1 MIGARSSRF
10 SKALGRYV
18 ADDLTS
24 TAYSGLSP
32 FRCPAD
38 WPPSQCHRSI
48 VLENRS
54 CLSAL
59 GRVQSPSGT
68 PYNVPVLGGSRGL
81 KLMAGIL
88 RGGTCG
94 GSRSSGSQ
102 DTRTYVPPTFAEA
115 TDVSEEIRE
124 RRADVGRSIALR
136 VLAAV
141 LIFSAIGI
149 GLFPKV
155 LQYQSAQK
163 LASTSARSE
172 QSVAGWPYPQADEA
186 FAAAGAYNKRLAE
199 SGQPVIGE
207 AEDPLA
213 ELYNNNQSDS
223 SDGSGSSSTGAG
235 ATGDGNKDSASSKD
249 AEYQRLLD
257 TGDGVMGSIRIPK
270 ISVDLPIYHGTS
282 EQTLASGAGHL
293 YGSSLPVGGKDT
305 HAVITGHR
313 GLVEASMF
321 TRLDEMRVGDYFY
334 IDVMGHTLGYMVD
347 RITEIE
353 PNDTSQLKITSGED
367 RVTLMT
373 CTPYGVNTHRLLVSA
388 LRSAIPEEIP
398 AEDDAAK
405 DVRVIAGVV
414 SAATLLVGLLLVWL
428 LRCPWY
434 VRRHAAWWPKRN

>member
-1 MIGARSSRF
+1 MAVFPHGSAR
-10 SKALGRYV
+10 
-18 ADDLTS
+18 
-24 TAYSGLSP
+24 
-32 FRCPAD
+32 
-38 WPPSQCHRSI
+38 
-48 VLENRS
+48 
-54 CLSAL
+54 
-59 GRVQSPSGT
+59 
-68 PYNVPVLGGSRGL
+68 
-81 KLMAGIL
+81 
-88 RGGTCG
+88 G
-94 GSRSSGSQ
+94 GSRSDGPQQIKDLRADDFYGDSHDGNDGSRGSH
-102 DTRTYVPPTFAEA
+102 DTTRNTRTYTLPTFAEA
-115 TDVSEEIRE
+115 TDASEAMRE
-124 RRADVGRSIALR
+124 RRADRNKSIAMR

-141 LIFSAIGI
+141 LILTALGI
-149 GLFPKV
+149 GMFPRV
-155 LQYQSAQK
+155 LQYCSARE

-172 QSVAGWPYPQADEA
+172 KRVAGWPYPQADEA
-186 FAAAGAYNKRLAE
+186 FAAAREYNKRLAK

-207 AEDPLA
+207 AKDPLA
-213 ELYNNNQSDS
+213 ELYDDPQNAANNASA
-223 SDGSGSSSTGAG
+223 DGSDNSG
-235 ATGDGNKDSASSKD
+235 DSASAKD
-249 AEYQRLLD
+249 KEYQSLLD
-257 TGDGVMGSIRIPK
+257 SGDGVMGAIRIPK
-270 ISVDLPIYHGTS
+270 ISVNLPVYHGTS

-334 IDVMGHTLGYMVD
+334 IDVMGHTLGYKVD
-347 RITEIE
+347 RITEIN
-353 PNDTSQLKITSGED
+353 PDDTSKLKIVPGED

-428 LRCPWY
+428 LRCPWH

>member
-1 MIGARSSRF
+1 MAVFPHGSAR
-10 SKALGRYV
+10 
-18 ADDLTS
+18 
-24 TAYSGLSP
+24 
-32 FRCPAD
+32 
-38 WPPSQCHRSI
+38 
-48 VLENRS
+48 
-54 CLSAL
+54 
-59 GRVQSPSGT
+59 
-68 PYNVPVLGGSRGL
+68 
-81 KLMAGIL
+81 
-88 RGGTCG
+88 G
-94 GSRSSGSQ
+94 GSRSDGPQQIKDLRADDFYGDSHDGNDGSRGSH
-102 DTRTYVPPTFAEA
+102 DTTRNTRTYTFPTFAEA
-115 TDVSEEIRE
+115 TDASEAMRE
-124 RRADVGRSIALR
+124 RRADRNKSIAMR

-141 LIFSAIGI
+141 LILTALGI
-149 GLFPKV
+149 GMFPRV
-155 LQYQSAQK
+155 LQYRSARE

-172 QSVAGWPYPQADEA
+172 KRVAGWPYPQADEA
-186 FAAAGAYNKRLAE
+186 FAAAREYNKRLAK

-207 AEDPLA
+207 AKDPLA
-213 ELYNNNQSDS
+213 ELYDDPQNAANNASA
-223 SDGSGSSSTGAG
+223 DGSDNSG
-235 ATGDGNKDSASSKD
+235 DSASAKD
-249 AEYQRLLD
+249 KEYQSLLD
-257 TGDGVMGSIRIPK
+257 SGDGVMGAIRIPK
-270 ISVDLPIYHGTS
+270 ISVNLPVYHGTS

>member
-1 MIGARSSRF
+1 M
-10 SKALGRYV
+10 
-18 ADDLTS
+18 
-24 TAYSGLSP
+24 
-32 FRCPAD
+32 
-38 WPPSQCHRSI
+38 Q
-48 VLENRS
+48 
-54 CLSAL
+54 
-59 GRVQSPSGT
+59 
-68 PYNVPVLGGSRGL
+68 YNVPYGWQFKGAR
-81 KLMAGIL
+81 LMAVFPHGSA
-88 RGGTCG
+88 RG
-94 GSRSSGSQ
+94 GSRSDGPQQIKDLRADDFYGDSRDGNDGSRGSH
-102 DTRTYVPPTFAEA
+102 DTTRNTRTYTLPTFAEA
-115 TDVSEEIRE
+115 TDASEAMRE
-124 RRADVGRSIALR
+124 RRADRNKSIAMR

-141 LIFSAIGI
+141 LILTALGI
-149 GLFPKV
+149 GMFPRV
-155 LQYQSAQK
+155 LQYCSARE

-172 QSVAGWPYPQADEA
+172 KRVAGWPYPQADEA
-186 FAAAGAYNKRLAE
+186 FAAAREYNKRLAK

-207 AEDPLA
+207 AKDPLA
-213 ELYNNNQSDS
+213 ELYDDPQNAANNASA
-223 SDGSGSSSTGAG
+223 DGSDNSG
-235 ATGDGNKDSASSKD
+235 DSASAKD
-249 AEYQRLLD
+249 KEYQSLLD
-257 TGDGVMGSIRIPK
+257 SGDGVMGAIRIPK
-270 ISVDLPIYHGTS
+270 ISVNLPVYHGTS

-334 IDVMGHTLGYMVD
+334 IDVMGHTLGYKVD
-347 RITEIE
+347 RITEIN
-353 PNDTSQLKITSGED
+353 PDDTSKLKIVPGED

-428 LRCPWY
+428 LRCPWH

>member
-1 MIGARSSRF
+1 MICVKRGSLRAVAGDRPSSTDIIGIVGEEGTRAECNIMFPMAGSSR
-10 SKALGRYV
+10 GVR
-18 ADDLTS
+18 
-24 TAYSGLSP
+24 
-32 FRCPAD
+32 
-38 WPPSQCHRSI
+38 
-48 VLENRS
+48 
-54 CLSAL
+54 
-59 GRVQSPSGT
+59 
-68 PYNVPVLGGSRGL
+68 
-81 KLMAGIL
+81 LMAVFPHGSA
-88 RGGTCG
+88 RG
-94 GSRSSGSQ
+94 GSRSDGPQQIKDLRADDFYGDSHDGNDGSRGSH
-102 DTRTYVPPTFAEA
+102 DTTRNTRTYTLPTFAEA

-124 RRADVGRSIALR
+124 RRADRNKSIAMR

-186 FAAAGAYNKRLAE
+186 FAAAGAYNKRLAK

-213 ELYNNNQSDS
+213 ELYNNNQSGS
-223 SDGSGSSSTGAG
+223 SDGSGSSSTGAD

-321 TRLDEMRVGDYFY
+321 TRLDEIRVGDYFY

-347 RITEIE
+347 RITEIN
-353 PNDTSQLKITSGED
+353 PDDTSKLKIVPGED

-428 LRCPWY
+428 LRCPWH

>member
-1 MIGARSSRF
+1 M
-10 SKALGRYV
+10 
-18 ADDLTS
+18 
-24 TAYSGLSP
+24 
-32 FRCPAD
+32 
-38 WPPSQCHRSI
+38 Q
-48 VLENRS
+48 
-54 CLSAL
+54 
-59 GRVQSPSGT
+59 
-68 PYNVPVLGGSRGL
+68 YNVPYGWQFKGAR
-81 KLMAGIL
+81 LMAVFPHGSA
-88 RGGTCG
+88 RG
-94 GSRSSGSQ
+94 GSRSDGPQQIKDLRVDDFYGDSHDGNDGSRGSH
-102 DTRTYVPPTFAEA
+102 DTTRNTRTYTLPTFAEA
-115 TDVSEEIRE
+115 TDASEAMRE
-124 RRADVGRSIALR
+124 RRADRNKSIAMR

-141 LIFSAIGI
+141 LILTALGI
-149 GLFPKV
+149 GMFPRV
-155 LQYQSAQK
+155 LQYRSARE

-172 QSVAGWPYPQADEA
+172 KRVAGWPYPQADEA
-186 FAAAGAYNKRLAE
+186 FAAAREYNKRLAK

-207 AEDPLA
+207 AKDPLA
-213 ELYNNNQSDS
+213 ELYDDPQNAANNASA
-223 SDGSGSSSTGAG
+223 DGSDNSG
-235 ATGDGNKDSASSKD
+235 DSASAKD
-249 AEYQRLLD
+249 KEYQSLLD
-257 TGDGVMGSIRIPK
+257 SGDGVMGAIRIPK
-270 ISVDLPIYHGTS
+270 ISVNLPVYHGTS

-334 IDVMGHTLGYMVD
+334 IDVMGHTLGYKVD
-347 RITEIE
+347 RITEIN
-353 PNDTSQLKITSGED
+353 PDDTSKLKIVPGED

-428 LRCPWY
+428 LRCPWH

>member
-1 MIGARSSRF
+1 MAVFPHGSAR
-10 SKALGRYV
+10 
-18 ADDLTS
+18 
-24 TAYSGLSP
+24 
-32 FRCPAD
+32 
-38 WPPSQCHRSI
+38 
-48 VLENRS
+48 
-54 CLSAL
+54 
-59 GRVQSPSGT
+59 
-68 PYNVPVLGGSRGL
+68 
-81 KLMAGIL
+81 
-88 RGGTCG
+88 G
-94 GSRSSGSQ
+94 GSRSDGPQQIKDLRADDFYGDSHDGNDGSRGPH
-102 DTRTYVPPTFAEA
+102 DTTRNTCTYTLPTFAEA
-115 TDVSEEIRE
+115 TDASEAMRE
-124 RRADVGRSIALR
+124 RRADRNKSIAMR

-141 LIFSAIGI
+141 LILTALGI
-149 GLFPKV
+149 GMFPRV
-155 LQYQSAQK
+155 LQYRSARE

-172 QSVAGWPYPQADEA
+172 KRVAGWPYPQADEA
-186 FAAAGAYNKRLAE
+186 FAAAREYNKRLAK

-207 AEDPLA
+207 AKDPLA
-213 ELYNNNQSDS
+213 ELYDDPQNAANNASA
-223 SDGSGSSSTGAG
+223 DGSDNSS
-235 ATGDGNKDSASSKD
+235 DSASAKD
-249 AEYQRLLD
+249 KEYQSLLD
-257 TGDGVMGSIRIPK
+257 SGDGVMGAIRIPK
-270 ISVDLPIYHGTS
+270 ISVNLPVYHGTS

-334 IDVMGHTLGYMVD
+334 IDVMGHTLGYKVD
-347 RITEIE
+347 RITEIN
-353 PNDTSQLKITSGED
+353 PDDTSKLKIVPGED

-428 LRCPWY
+428 LRCPWH

>member
-1 MIGARSSRF
+1 M
-10 SKALGRYV
+10 
-18 ADDLTS
+18 
-24 TAYSGLSP
+24 
-32 FRCPAD
+32 
-38 WPPSQCHRSI
+38 Q
-48 VLENRS
+48 
-54 CLSAL
+54 
-59 GRVQSPSGT
+59 
-68 PYNVPVLGGSRGL
+68 YNVPYGWQFKGARLMAVFPHGSARGGSRGDGPQQI
-81 KLMAGIL
+81 KDL
-88 RGGTCG
+88 RADDFYGDSHDGND
-94 GSRSSGSQ
+94 GSRGSH
-102 DTRTYVPPTFAEA
+102 DTTCNARTYTLPTFAEA
-115 TDVSEEIRE
+115 TDASEAMRE
-124 RRADVGRSIALR
+124 RRADRNKSIAMR

-141 LIFSAIGI
+141 LILTALGI
-149 GLFPKV
+149 GMFPRV
-155 LQYQSAQK
+155 LQYRSARE

-172 QSVAGWPYPQADEA
+172 KRVAGWPYPQADEA
-186 FAAAGAYNKRLAE
+186 FAAAREYNKRLAK

-207 AEDPLA
+207 AKDPLA
-213 ELYNNNQSDS
+213 ELYDDPQNAANNASA
-223 SDGSGSSSTGAG
+223 DGSDNSG
-235 ATGDGNKDSASSKD
+235 DSASAKD
-249 AEYQRLLD
+249 KEYQSLLD
-257 TGDGVMGSIRIPK
+257 SGDGVMGSIRIPK

-282 EQTLASGAGHL
+282 EQALASGAGHL

-321 TRLDEMRVGDYFY
+321 TRLDEIRVGDYFY

-347 RITEIE
+347 RITEIN
-353 PNDTSQLKITSGED
+353 PDDTSKLKIVPGED

-428 LRCPWY
+428 LRCPWH

>member
-1 MIGARSSRF
+1 M
-10 SKALGRYV
+10 
-18 ADDLTS
+18 
-24 TAYSGLSP
+24 
-32 FRCPAD
+32 
-38 WPPSQCHRSI
+38 Q
-48 VLENRS
+48 
-54 CLSAL
+54 
-59 GRVQSPSGT
+59 
-68 PYNVPVLGGSRGL
+68 YNVPYGWQFKGAR
-81 KLMAGIL
+81 LMAVFPHGSA
-88 RGGTCG
+88 RG
-94 GSRSSGSQ
+94 GSRSDGPQQIKDLRADDFYGDSHDGNDGSRGSH
-102 DTRTYVPPTFAEA
+102 DTTRNTRTYTFPTFAEA
-115 TDVSEEIRE
+115 TDASEAMRE
-124 RRADVGRSIALR
+124 RRADRNKSIAMR

-141 LIFSAIGI
+141 LILTALGI
-149 GLFPKV
+149 GMFPRV
-155 LQYQSAQK
+155 LQYRSARE

-172 QSVAGWPYPQADEA
+172 KRVAGWPYPQADEA
-186 FAAAGAYNKRLAE
+186 FAAAREYNKRLAK

-207 AEDPLA
+207 AKDPLA
-213 ELYNNNQSDS
+213 ELYDDPQNAANNASA
-223 SDGSGSSSTGAG
+223 DGSDNSG
-235 ATGDGNKDSASSKD
+235 DSASAKD
-249 AEYQRLLD
+249 KEYQSLLD
-257 TGDGVMGSIRIPK
+257 SGDGVMGAIRIPK
-270 ISVDLPIYHGTS
+270 ISVNLPVYHGTS

-334 IDVMGHTLGYMVD
+334 IDVMGHTLGYKVD
-347 RITEIE
+347 RITEIN
-353 PNDTSQLKITSGED
+353 PDDTSKLKIVPGED

-428 LRCPWY
+428 LRCPWH

>member
-1 MIGARSSRF
+1 MICVKRGSLRAVAGDRPSSTDIIGIVGEEGTRAECNIMFPMAGSSR
-10 SKALGRYV
+10 GVR
-18 ADDLTS
+18 
-24 TAYSGLSP
+24 
-32 FRCPAD
+32 
-38 WPPSQCHRSI
+38 
-48 VLENRS
+48 
-54 CLSAL
+54 
-59 GRVQSPSGT
+59 
-68 PYNVPVLGGSRGL
+68 
-81 KLMAGIL
+81 LMAVFPHGSA
-88 RGGTCG
+88 RG
-94 GSRSSGSQ
+94 GSRSDGPQQIKDLRADDFYGDSHDGNDGSRGSH
-102 DTRTYVPPTFAEA
+102 DTTRNTRTYTLPTFAEA

-124 RRADVGRSIALR
+124 RRADRNKSIAMR

-186 FAAAGAYNKRLAE
+186 FAAAGAYNKRLAK

-213 ELYNNNQSDS
+213 ELYNNNQSGS
-223 SDGSGSSSTGAG
+223 SDGSGSSSTGAD

-347 RITEIE
+347 RITEIN
-353 PNDTSQLKITSGED
+353 PDDTSKLKIVPGED

-428 LRCPWY
+428 LRCPWH